1 MIGCLLSCFREQ
13 MLERIRQITN
23 FIFTQGETRELVK
36 LFGVLVLNRS
46 ATAKVSAFDLKIFS
60 GLTVPSRMLSIP
72 QPSALLLSVSP

>member
-1 MIGCLLSCFREQ
+1 

-36 LFGVLVLNRS
+36 LFRILVLNRS